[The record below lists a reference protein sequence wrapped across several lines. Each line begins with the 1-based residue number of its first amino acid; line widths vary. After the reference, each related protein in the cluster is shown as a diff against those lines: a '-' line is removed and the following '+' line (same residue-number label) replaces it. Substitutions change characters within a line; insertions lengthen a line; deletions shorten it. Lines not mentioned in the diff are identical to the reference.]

1 MSNRTFLM
9 GYRIL
14 VAEDEA
20 VIALG
25 LEAAL
30 TGFGCEVIGPVA
42 RPSDVLKAIESEAI
56 DGALLDINLRGEQ
69 IFGVLPAVLA
79 RGIPV
84 IITSGYADL
93 TLFPEEFRDLPRV
106 TKPFDLVRLERL
118 CVSVFAPSKT

>member
-1 MSNRTFLM
+1 MSDRTFLM
-9 GYRIL
+9 GSRIL

-30 TGFGCEVIGPVA
+30 IGFGCEVIGPVA
-42 RPSDVLKAIESEAI
+42 RPSDVLKVIEQEKI

-69 IFGVLPAVLA
+69 IFDVLPTVLA

-84 IITSGYADL
+84 IITSGYADV
-93 TLFPEEFRDLPRV
+93 TLFPEAFRDLPRV
-106 TKPFDLVRLERL
+106 TKPFDLARPERL
-118 CVSVFAPSKT
+118 CASVFAPR